1 MASSS
6 IPFMSTQPSGAGSA
20 TPVTMPSMPRPESAS
35 TISPATMWRSIMAD
49 SNDSRHTV
57 GYKKPPRHT
66 QFKPGQSGNVKGRPK
81 GAKNFATVFQEELCV
96 PIEVTENG
104 KRKRISK
111 RQAIA
116 KQHINKAVAGDPKA
130 AAIVLN
136 EVRPHESPNQ
146 PPTPQ
151 MVMNSIGQRYRQSS
165 PPPLDP
171 GSPPDPPSEDQPSPP
186 SQSDK
191 GE

>member
-1 MASSS
+1 
-6 IPFMSTQPSGAGSA
+6 
-20 TPVTMPSMPRPESAS
+20 
-35 TISPATMWRSIMAD
+35 MAD

-151 MVMNSIGQRYRQSS
+151 SALTGPEDQMVMNSIGQRYRQSS

-191 GE
+191 GEL